1 MASGGQFLLLMWK
14 NWTLQKRKICVTV
27 FEILLP
33 LFFGIIL
40 VLIRL
45 LVDPTDYPQDT
56 IWKNSNFSESG
67 LNTIVYTRREILFA
81 PNNTVIRDV
90 MMEVEN
96 SLIAQNINLTNIGI
110 KGFDTEKDL
119 LDHHNLYPKNVW
131 GAVVFK
137 SNLSDANVK
146 YDLRVSP
153 VKPSDKWRTRLTYAF
168 AQTTSPRNKDD
179 DGGPPGYVETGFLLL
194 QFEVDKAIIKKKSG
208 QSILF
213 DNVIMH
219 VKKMPYP
226 PYVEDPLLTAI
237 QSNLPL
243 FLMLGFILY
252 EIQLTKNII
261 FEKERKLKE
270 SMKMMGLSPI
280 IYWLSWFVTALIYM
294 VIACLIFA
302 VLLAVPVGSHG
313 SVLPNSDP
321 TLMFFFF
328 LCFAMSVIGLSFMI
342 STFFSKANTG
352 LFAGGMIYFLT
363 YFPYFFLNND
373 DQYGAMTLAQKV
385 MACLF
390 GNVAMAFG
398 VKTVAAYEG
407 TGEGAQW
414 SNFYKPPTV
423 DADFTLLTAI
433 IMLLC
438 DTVLYLLITW
448 YVDAVMPGE
457 YGVAEPLYFPF
468 TKNYWCGSKKK
479 EKYEREHSVIGLDPA
494 YFEAE
499 PSDKKAGIAIQ
510 HLRKVYGNGKKKKIA
525 VRDTTLNM
533 YEGNITALLGHNGA
547 GKTTTMS
554 MLTGFIEP
562 TSGTAQV
569 NGYDIRKDI
578 TSVRKSIGLCPQH
591 NILFETMTI
600 EEHLR
605 FFAKLKGCPSKD
617 INNEVNEMISVL
629 EIESKRNKFS
639 GTLSGGQKRKLSVGI
654 ALIAGS
660 KTVILDEPTSGM
672 DPAARRQTW
681 DILQKF
687 RAGRTIV
694 LSTHFMDEADLLG
707 DRIAIMA
714 EGVVKCC
721 GTSYFLKKTYGAGYH
736 LVMVKDKS
744 CDVANVTNLVKSH
757 VSSASLESEIS
768 AELSYLLPFDK
779 SEFFEKLLLEIE
791 ARSSELGIASF
802 GTTATTME
810 EVFLKVGE
818 SAEVE
823 EDSPDKNK
831 LESFENPGFTIDKK
845 SEKNGFGSGADNAYV
860 NSVGMTQTTN
870 GQFIA
875 FNKDV
880 QKNHGIHL
888 MVQQFYGMFIKKII
902 HTIRNRLV
910 TGVQLIVPVIFTIM
924 ALSIELSVP
933 KISDEPVLKMDL
945 TPFGNGLTELYFSG
959 ASPTT
964 FTTGVA
970 TQYKNL
976 LSLRGDSPTSTNNGS
991 FDDAILSKTKTVGIA
1006 TFNKKYI
1013 IGLDMQQGIQGGN
1026 PVTEMT
1032 VYFNGQP
1039 FHGPSI
1045 AMAYT
1050 MNAILRHA
1058 MSLNNHSISTR
1069 NFPLPISLSENSRGI
1084 FFSTIGTGFTV
1095 AFTVIFGMA
1104 FLIGSFVIFL
1114 IKERAS
1120 GAKHLQK
1127 VSGVGDGEFWFSNF
1141 LWDLINY
1148 LIPVFLIVIVF
1159 AAFNT
1164 DAFVKNHRLGLLFLL
1179 FLLFGWSS
1187 LPYVYVMQFLF
1198 KTAPAGMVAVSMLNI
1213 LSGLA
1218 TLMAVFVL
1226 KIPSL
1231 NTADAA
1237 NALDWVFAMIFPTY
1251 CMGSGIMNVYTNY
1264 GYTEGCKETGFPLI
1278 CRLVPENPCCPGC
1291 KEFCFPFH
1299 ESYLAWDF
1307 PGVGKYVCF
1316 MAIQGCLFFLVLFLV
1331 ESGILRRKCS
1341 SAMKKKKIASSYADL
1356 GESRPGVVDED
1367 SDVQAER
1374 DRINTTDANSLKTSD
1389 SIVVKNLKKYYD
1401 NFLAVD
1407 EICVSV
1413 AQQECFGLLGQN
1425 GAGKTTTFKM
1435 LTGDVIPTSG
1445 NAWLDSHDIKHEMK
1459 TVQRNLGYCPQFD
1472 ALIDQMTGRETL
1484 TMFARLRGVSES
1496 QVKNV
1501 VVDLL
1506 DIMMLRQYA
1515 DKECGT
1521 YSGGNKRK
1529 LSTAIALIG
1538 DPQFVF
1544 LDEPTT
1550 GMDPG
1555 ARRQLWNVLSQVRA
1569 SGRTLVLT
1577 SHSMEECDALCTKIV
1592 IMVNGRFVCCGSS
1605 QHLKNKF
1612 GQGYTL
1618 ICNMKNSEDGSHVS
1632 TEPLKQFLCTAF
1644 PSTKIF
1650 DDHQGYCHFQIMDK
1664 NVSLGKVFGAMES
1677 TKQKYNV
1684 EDYAIH
1690 QATLEQ
1696 VFLSFTRNQVSPKEE
1711 VQDGMCKQM
1720 CCCVLC
1726 CCS

>member
-90 MMEVEN
+90 MMEVES

-208 QSILF
+208 QSNVF
-213 DNVIMH
+213 DDVVMH

-237 QSNLPL
+237 QRIHEDDGVKPNYILVVMVCYSVDLPSD
-243 FLMLGFILY
+243 
-252 EIQLTKNII
+252 
-261 FEKERKLKE
+261 
-270 SMKMMGLSPI
+270 SMSD
-280 IYWLSWFVTALIYM
+280 IYC
-294 VIACLIFA
+294 IA
-302 VLLAVPVGSHG
+302 G
-313 SVLPNSDP
+313 
-321 TLMFFFF
+321 T
-328 LCFAMSVIGLSFMI
+328 
-342 STFFSKANTG
+342 NTG

-385 MACLF
+385 MACLL

-423 DADFTLLTAI
+423 DADFTLLTAM

-547 GKTTTMS
+547 G
-554 MLTGFIEP
+554 FIEP

-617 INNEVNEMISVL
+617 INKEVNEMISVL
-629 EIESKRNKFS
+629 GIESKRNKFS
-639 GTLSGGQKRKLSVGI
+639 STLSGGQKRKLSVGI

-744 CDVANVTNLVKSH
+744 CDVTNVTNLVKSH

-791 ARSSELGIASF
+791 AKSQELGIASF

-818 SAEVE
+818 SSEVE

-831 LESFENPGFTIDKK
+831 LESIENPVYTIDKK
-845 SEKNGFGSGADNAYV
+845 SEKNGFGSGADNAFV

-888 MVQQFYGMFIKKII
+888 MVQQFYGMFVKKII
-902 HTIRNRLV
+902 HTIRNRVV

-991 FDDAILSKTKTVGIA
+991 FDDAILSKSKTVGVA

-1013 IGLDMQQGIQGGN
+1013 IGLDMQQGSQNGN
-1026 PVTEMT
+1026 PITEMT

-1039 FHGPSI
+1039 YHGPSI
-1045 AMAYT
+1045 AMTYT

-1058 MSLNNHSISTR
+1058 MSLKNHSITTR

-1095 AFTVIFGMA
+1095 AFNVIFGMA

-1148 LIPVFLIVIVF
+1148 LIPVFLIIIVF

-1164 DAFVKNHRLGLLFLL
+1164 DAFVKDNRLGLLFLL

-1187 LPYVYVMQFLF
+1187 LPYVYFMQFLF

-1226 KIPSL
+1226 KIPDL
-1231 NTADAA
+1231 NTADVA

-1264 GYTEGCKETGFPLI
+1264 GYTEGCKETGYPMI
-1278 CRLVPENPCCPGC
+1278 CANPKLRDNPCCPGC

-1316 MAIQGCLFFLVLFLV
+1316 MAIQGCLFFFVLFLV

-1529 LSTAIALIG
+1529 LSTAIALLVIHSLSFLTNQQQEWILVPDDSFG
-1538 DPQFVF
+1538 MSCQKSGLAEERFVLINF
-1544 LDEPTT
+1544 
-1550 GMDPG
+1550 
-1555 ARRQLWNVLSQVRA
+1555 
-1569 SGRTLVLT
+1569 
-1577 SHSMEECDALCTKIV
+1577 SMEECDALCTKIV

-1711 VQDGMCKQM
+1711 VQDGMLRFIPDKSVSGVEQSVGVLWIASIALAIWSFNSGTMRWVTVSATCSNSGLRLAVS
-1720 CCCVLC
+1720 CCWELAE
-1726 CCS
+1726 